1 MKTPPVLS
9 SLSPQRSL
17 ETVVVGGFGIALLL
31 LGVIGGISEWSVS
44 RLLRTAESLSH
55 QHEVLYELSTL
66 LSQIKDIQ
74 VGQRGYVI
82 TGDEVF
88 LEPHDLGIKRT
99 YEELEHLRQ
108 LLSYDS
114 EHQQEL
120 MLLQALIDERVG
132 FSRRVVNARRTQGQ
146 KAAEALIAS
155 KQGEQNMNQI
165 RFLVGIL
172 ERKAQQTLAEQTRIA
187 QVNARNT
194 HWVIWVGSGL
204 ALALMPT
211 AGLVVYRGIGQ
222 RDRIAGAL
230 RATEARFRAAVE
242 ASPDALF
249 VVETVLDPEGKVADF
264 VLSDLNAKAE
274 QMIGRPRAQA
284 LGQPLRRMLPIYEQA
299 ESFEQLLQAAQ
310 RQVPLQED
318 FQAAI
323 APEKVRWL
331 QHQVVPME
339 DGLAI
344 TLRDVSDRKAVEGV
358 LHDSN
363 AELQGW
369 VAQLEQYNED
379 LTLLNQ
385 LSDLLQ
391 ACITLEEAC
400 KVIGQL
406 MPLLLPQFS
415 GGVSLISNSRNIV
428 ETVATWGDAIAS
440 QPLFGLQECV
450 ALRRGQPHLVEHIH
464 QGLIC
469 QHLTHPLPGA
479 YFCIPIVAQGDIIG
493 VLHFSAPTTGTFN
506 RTQQQLAVTIARQ
519 VSLALANLRLY
530 QSLQRQSIRDPLTG
544 LFNRRYLEESLE
556 REVRR
561 AERKQQTLGVILL
574 DIDHFKRFNDT
585 FGHKAGDTVLRE
597 VGAFLQGQIR
607 ATDIACRYG
616 GEEFLLILP
625 EASPEDTRQRAEQ
638 LREGIKHLN
647 LQQNA
652 EALGAITLSLGVAV
666 FPIHGQ
672 SGEAVIQAADTA
684 LYKAKA
690 AGRDRVFVAASS
702 HAGL

>member
-1 MKTPPVLS
+1 MKPPPVLP
-9 SLSPQRSL
+9 SLFPQRSL
-17 ETVVVGGFGIALLL
+17 EKSVVGGFGLALLL
-31 LGVIGGISEWSVS
+31 LGVIGSISEWSVT

-74 VGQRGYVI
+74 AGQRGYVI
-82 TGDEVF
+82 TGDEIF
-88 LEPHDLGIKRT
+88 LEPHDTGIEGT
-99 YEELEHLRQ
+99 YQEFARLRQ
-108 LLSYDS
+108 LLAAQ
-114 EHQQEL
+114 ENPPKEL
-120 MLLQALIDERVG
+120 MMLQTLIDERVA
-132 FSRRVVNARRTQGQ
+132 FSRRVVDTRRIQGEE
-146 KAAEALIAS
+146 AAEALVATQ
-155 KQGEQNMNQI
+155 QGERNMDQI
-165 RFLVGIL
+165 RFLVEIL
-172 ERKAQQTLAEQTRIA
+172 EQEAQQALVEQARIA

-194 HWVIWVGSGL
+194 QWVIWVGSGL
-204 ALALMPT
+204 ALALVPA
-211 AGLVVYRGIGQ
+211 AGLAVYRGIGQ

-230 RATEARFRAAVE
+230 QVTEARFRAAVE

-249 VVETVLDPEGKVADF
+249 VVETVFDTDGRVQDF

-274 QMIGRPRAQA
+274 QMIAQPRSQA
-284 LGQPLRRMLPIYEQA
+284 LGQPLRLLLPIYEQP

-310 RQVPLQED
+310 RQVPVQED

-339 DGLAI
+339 AGLAI
-344 TLRDVSDRKAVEGV
+344 TLRDVSDRKAIEGV

-363 AELQGW
+363 TELQGW

-406 MPLLLPQFS
+406 MPLLLPQYS

-428 ETVATWGDAIAS
+428 ETVATWGEAIAS
-440 QPLFGLQECV
+440 QPLFSLQECV

-469 QHLTHPLPGA
+469 QHLSHPLPGA

-493 VLHFSAPTTGTFN
+493 VLHFSAPTPGTFN

-647 LQQNA
+647 LQQNN

-666 FPIHGQ
+666 FPVHGQ
-672 SGEAVIQAADTA
+672 GGEAVIQAADTA

-690 AGRDRVFVAASS
+690 AGRDRVFVAASNCPI
-702 HAGL
+702 L